1 MPPPL
6 NVSGTCQHCAMNNAR
21 WAVVDVE
28 TTGTSPA
35 TCRVISIAALAITD
49 AGVITDRVVSL
60 LNANT
65 DPGPT
70 HIHGL
75 TREMLSDKPQF
86 ADIAADLSGLLRG
99 RTLVAH
105 NVAFDHSFL
114 AAEARRAH
122 TELPVEAVMCTVE
135 LARRLDLGVDSLKL
149 GTLAQHFGITQ
160 HRPHDAL
167 DDAQVLAQIFTHVLK
182 AARANRIALPLRS
195 PDSLQTPIFRA
206 SA

>member
-1 MPPPL
+1 M
-6 NVSGTCQHCAMNNAR
+6 SNAR

-28 TTGTSPA
+28 TTGTNPA

-49 AGVITDRVVSL
+49 AGVITDSVVSL

-75 TREMLSDKPQF
+75 TREMLSGKPQF
-86 ADIAADLSGLLRG
+86 EDIAADLSGLLRG

-105 NVAFDHSFL
+105 NVAFDHGFL
-114 AAEARRAH
+114 AAEAGRAH
-122 TELPVEAVMCTVE
+122 TELPVETVMCTVE
-135 LARRLDLGVDSLKL
+135 LAGRLDLGVNSLKL

-160 HRPHDAL
+160 HHPHDAL
-167 DDAQVLAQIFTHVLK
+167 DDAQVLAQIFTHTLK
-182 AARANRIALPLRS
+182 AARDKRIALPLRS
-195 PDSLQTPIFRA
+195 PHSLQTPTFKA